1 MIDGRYG
8 ALMWSMGKVVN
19 TPEVVRVYVGSF
31 WDQIK
36 KDSENYP
43 LLIAEQ
49 TDLLADLRDMP
60 RNAAIR
66 KVNEIVK
73 RARLAKVLSL
83 NGNLILGPRAECES
97 FKVGNADR
105 FRKVIETGQPHSKS
119 RHGVPQSSKAAPY
132 CRRRFPGH

>member
-1 MIDGRYG
+1 
-8 ALMWSMGKVVN
+8 MWSLGKVIN

-49 TDLLADLRDMP
+49 TDLLADLRDLP
-60 RNAAIR
+60 RNAAVR

-73 RARLAKVLSL
+73 RARLAKV
-83 NGNLILGPRAECES
+83 
-97 FKVGNADR
+97 
-105 FRKVIETGQPHSKS
+105 
-119 RHGVPQSSKAAPY
+119 
-132 CRRRFPGH
+132 RFPVGVD